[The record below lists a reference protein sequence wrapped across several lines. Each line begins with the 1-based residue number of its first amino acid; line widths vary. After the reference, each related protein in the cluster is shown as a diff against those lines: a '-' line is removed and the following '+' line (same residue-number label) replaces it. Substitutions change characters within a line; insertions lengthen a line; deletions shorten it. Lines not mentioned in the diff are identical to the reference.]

1 MALLSKQTKK
11 RIENFF
17 SGLAY
22 APATAFTGITSFLLG
37 STGKDQQGKDVI
49 NRGLIGFIADGI
61 KDTTRAIGDFL
72 VAHKKAIAV
81 AAWAS
86 LAVAGAAALTLFL
99 WPAALTAVA
108 SFSIYG
114 ISIAGIAG
122 ANALAQIGVAS
133 ALAFA
138 ATSTLAYV
146 GAALGN
152 FAKWVAGCC
161 SKARAS
167 RQSSFLAST
176 IENDEQEEAT
186 FTPNS
191 PSAFTGLGA
200 STPQERKEAEVFNFK
215 PPVRT
220 TGTTIKPEQQDGLGL
235 DEEHT
240 HTPTRPQLTNSN

>member
-37 STGKDQQGKDVI
+37 STGKDKQGEDVI

-61 KDTTRAIGDFL
+61 KNTTRAIGDFL

-146 GAALGN
+146 SAALGN

-167 RQSSFLAST
+167 RHSSLLTSMHEENQENQ
-176 IENDEQEEAT
+176 ENDGYV
-186 FTPNS
+186 PPVS
-191 PSAFTGLGA
+191 RAFTGLGA
-200 STPQERKEAEVFNFK
+200 STPQEGKEAEVFNFK

-220 TGTTIKPEQQDGLGL
+220 TGTTQKPEQ

-240 HTPTRPQLTNSN
+240 HTPTRLQLTISN